1 VESPIGVGFSYTN
14 TSSDLT
20 ILEDQFV
27 GKFLLQKIRSSN
39 FVDFVKATI
48 IFNYK
53 LLESAEDSYNFLV
66 NWLQRYP
73 QFKSRDFFIA
83 GESYAG

>member
-1 VESPIGVGFSYTN
+1 LESPVGVGFSYTN

-39 FVDFVKATI
+39 FVDFVKVT

-66 NWLQRYP
+66 NWLQRFP